1 MATIDSYSTLKSTI
15 ADWLNRT
22 DLTSAIPTFIQL
34 AEAKFNR
41 TLRTRQMVKRAT
53 APIDSPFFAV
63 PSDFLEAKDF
73 QLNTNPITVLE
84 YVTESAGNNLRA
96 STYISSGLPRCFT
109 IVGGQLEVIPS
120 PDSEYTGE
128 LTYYAKIP
136 ALSDSNTSNW
146 LLSYAPDL
154 YLYGALLQA
163 APYLRDD
170 ERLGVWSN
178 LYSAAYEDIGV
189 ADQRA
194 TVATTPLVRARVLG

>member
-1 MATIDSYSTLKSTI
+1 MAITNYSELKSTI
-15 ADWLNRT
+15 ADYVNRS
-22 DLTSAIPTFIQL
+22 DLTAAIPTFIQL

-41 TLRTRQMVKRAT
+41 SLRTRQMVKRAT
-53 APIDSPFFAV
+53 APIDSPFFAT
-63 PSDFLEAKDF
+63 PADFLEAKDF

-84 YVTESAGNNLRA
+84 YVTESAGNALRA
-96 STYISSGLPRCFT
+96 TTYISSGLPRKFT
-109 IVGGQLEVIPS
+109 IVGSQLEVIPS
-120 PDSEYTGE
+120 PDSTYTGE

-154 YLYGALLQA
+154 YLYGALIQT

-170 ERLGVWSN
+170 ERLAVWTN
-178 LYSAAYEDIGV
+178 LYTAAFEDIGV

>member
-34 AEAKFNR
+34 AEAKLNR
-41 TLRTRQMVKRAT
+41 TLRVRQMVKRAT
-53 APIDSPFFAV
+53 APIDTPFFAV
-63 PSDFLEAKDF
+63 PFDFLEAKDF

-84 YVTESAGNNLRA
+84 YVTESAGNALRA
-96 STYISSGLPRCFT
+96 STHTAPGLPRYFT
-109 IVGGQLEVIPS
+109 IVGGQLEAIPS

-136 ALSDSNTSNW
+136 ALTDSNTSNW

-154 YLYGALLQA
+154 YLYGALLQS

-170 ERLGVWSN
+170 ERLATWAN
-178 LYSAAYEDIGV
+178 LYTAAYEDIGV